1 MPSSTCKKT
10 CLHAIL
16 ISMIIFFASQ
26 HAAAQTGDVYDQ
38 NELPQQQ
45 QTLSTRSLPPTPGI
59 KPDPHMPVRT
69 MQRTGTAIVGA
80 RNSVSIKSTDAG
92 IVHRPAAPSA
102 PLSPLPPLPQ
112 SGSNCINCGIIDF
125 INIAQGNAINA
136 MASGII
142 AGTIARKI
150 GEHGAHPQTDHT
162 PGRHAYQG
170 QGQGQGQHQQH
181 YHVGVTMQDGSRQ
194 IIMVPDVAGLHRGDI
209 IQLKDGVL
217 TPEYGSY

>member
-1 MPSSTCKKT
+1 MLSSTGKT
-10 CLHAIL
+10 GLHAAL
-16 ISMIIFFASQ
+16 TSMVIFFASQ
-26 HAAAQTGDVYDQ
+26 HATAQSDAMHAQGG
-38 NELPQQQ
+38 LPQQQ
-45 QTLSTRSLPPTPGI
+45 THSTSSLPPRPGI
-59 KPDPHMPVRT
+59 KPDPHMPIRT

-92 IVHRPAAPSA
+92 IIHRPAAPSA
-102 PLSPLPPLPQ
+102 PLSPLPQ
-112 SGSNCINCGIIDF
+112 SGTSCINCGIIDF

-162 PGRHAYQG
+162 PGRPAHQG
-170 QGQGQGQHQQH
+170 RGQHQQH

-194 IIMVPDVAGLHRGDI
+194 VIMVPDITGLHRGDF
-209 IQLKDGVL
+209 IQLKDGIL
-217 TPEYGSY
+217 TPEYGGY

>member
-1 MPSSTCKKT
+1 MLSSIVKT
-10 CLHAIL
+10 GSHATL

-26 HAAAQTGDVYDQ
+26 HAAAQTGDLHVQ

-112 SGSNCINCGIIDF
+112 SGASCINCGIIDF

-150 GEHGAHPQTDHT
+150 GEHGAHPQPDHT

-170 QGQGQGQHQQH
+170 QGQGQGQHLQH

-194 IIMVPDVAGLHRGDI
+194 VIMVPDITGLHRGDI

-217 TPEYGSY
+217 TPEYGGY

>member
-1 MPSSTCKKT
+1 MLSSTGKT
-10 CLHAIL
+10 GLHAAL
-16 ISMIIFFASQ
+16 ISMVFFLASQ
-26 HAAAQTGDVYDQ
+26 HTAAHSGDVRAQ
-38 NELPQQQ
+38 NESPQQQ
-45 QTLSTRSLPPTPGI
+45 KTLSTTSLPPRPGI
-59 KPDPHMPVRT
+59 KPDPHMPIRT

-102 PLSPLPPLPQ
+102 PLSPLPQ
-112 SGSNCINCGIIDF
+112 SGSNCINCGVIDF
-125 INIAQGNAINA
+125 INSAQGNAINA

-150 GEHGAHPQTDHT
+150 GEHGAHPHTDHAS
-162 PGRHAYQG
+162 GRHPH
-170 QGQGQGQHQQH
+170 QGQHQQH

-194 IIMVPDVAGLHRGDI
+194 VIMVPDITGLHRGDF

-217 TPEYGSY
+217 TPEYGGY

>member
-1 MPSSTCKKT
+1 MPFSTVKK
-10 CLHAIL
+10 CSHAAL
-16 ISMIIFFASQ
+16 IGMIIFFASQ
-26 HAAAQTGDVYDQ
+26 HAAAQTGDMYDQ

-45 QTLSTRSLPPTPGI
+45 KTLSTRSLPPTPGI

-102 PLSPLPPLPQ
+102 PLSPLPQ
-112 SGSNCINCGIIDF
+112 SESNCINCGVIDF
-125 INIAQGNAINA
+125 ITIAQSNAINA

-162 PGRHAYQG
+162 SGRHPHQE
-170 QGQGQGQHQQH
+170 QHRQH

-194 IIMVPDVAGLHRGDI
+194 VIMVPDITGLHRGDI

-217 TPEYGSY
+217 TPESGGH

>member
-1 MPSSTCKKT
+1 MRSENSK
-10 CLHAIL
+10 LFSIHAAI
-16 ISMIIFFASQ
+16 ISMIITGIHQ
-26 HAAAQTGDVYDQ
+26 HAIAQSGDIHTQ
-38 NELPQQQ
+38 NESPQQQ
-45 QTLSTRSLPPTPGI
+45 QTLSTSFLPPRPGI
-59 KPDPHMPVRT
+59 KPDPHMPART

-102 PLSPLPPLPQ
+102 PLSPQP
-112 SGSNCINCGIIDF
+112 GSNCINCGIIDF

-150 GEHGAHPQTDHT
+150 GEHGAHPHVNHT
-162 PGRHAYQG
+162 SGRHDGHSNQG
-170 QGQGQGQHQQH
+170 HQQH

-194 IIMVPDVAGLHRGDI
+194 IIMVPDITGLHRGDI

-217 TPEYGSY
+217 TPEKGGY

>member
-10 CLHAIL
+10 CLHAVL
-16 ISMIIFFASQ
+16 ISVVIFFASQ
-26 HAAAQTGDVYDQ
+26 HAAAQSGDVPDQ
-38 NELPQQQ
+38 NELPQHQ
-45 QTLSTRSLPPTPGI
+45 QTLSTRSLPPMPGI

-112 SGSNCINCGIIDF
+112 SGTSCINCGIIDF
-125 INIAQGNAINA
+125 INTAQGNAINA

-150 GEHGAHPQTDHT
+150 GEYGAHPQSDRT
-162 PGRHAYQG
+162 PGRHAHH
-170 QGQGQGQHQQH
+170 GQGQGQHQQH

-194 IIMVPDVAGLHRGDI
+194 IIMVPDVTGLHRGDI
-209 IQLKDGVL
+209 IQLKDGIL
-217 TPEYGSY
+217 TPEYGGY

>member
-1 MPSSTCKKT
+1 MPSSTVKK
-10 CLHAIL
+10 CSHAAL
-16 ISMIIFFASQ
+16 ISMVIFFASQ
-26 HAAAQTGDVYDQ
+26 HAAAQSGDAHTQ
-38 NELPQQQ
+38 GKLPQQ
-45 QTLSTRSLPPTPGI
+45 QTLSTSSLPPMPGI

-102 PLSPLPPLPQ
+102 PLSPLPQ
-112 SGSNCINCGIIDF
+112 SGASCINCGIIDF

-162 PGRHAYQG
+162 SGKHP
-170 QGQGQGQHQQH
+170 HQEHHHQH

-194 IIMVPDVAGLHRGDI
+194 VIMVPDITGLHRGDI

-217 TPEYGSY
+217 TPEYGGY

>member
-1 MPSSTCKKT
+1 MLSSTRKKT
-10 CLHAIL
+10 CLHAVL

-102 PLSPLPPLPQ
+102 PLSPLPQ

-150 GEHGAHPQTDHT
+150 GEHGAHPQSDRTS
-162 PGRHAYQG
+162 GRHAY

-194 IIMVPDVAGLHRGDI
+194 VIMVPDITGLHRGDI

-217 TPEYGSY
+217 TPEYGGY